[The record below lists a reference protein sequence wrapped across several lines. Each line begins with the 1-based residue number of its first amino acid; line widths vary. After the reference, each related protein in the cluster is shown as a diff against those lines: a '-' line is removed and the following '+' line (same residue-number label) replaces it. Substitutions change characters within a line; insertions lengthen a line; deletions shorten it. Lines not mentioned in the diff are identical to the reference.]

1 MEVYQVLGNGLFDN
15 ETYYFACTDE
25 DDSGWY
31 LDDEY
36 CLLAHRMNGS
46 TKILQNDIIRVYG
59 RVVGTQQ
66 FERALTST
74 PVEIPVVE
82 ILYSDLIEE

>member
-1 MEVYQVLGNGLFDN
+1 MDCLTTKRTTSPVQMKMR
-15 ETYYFACTDE
+15 
-25 DDSGWY
+25 WY

-36 CLLAHRMNGS
+36 CLLDHRMNGS

-66 FERALTST
+66 FERALTRP